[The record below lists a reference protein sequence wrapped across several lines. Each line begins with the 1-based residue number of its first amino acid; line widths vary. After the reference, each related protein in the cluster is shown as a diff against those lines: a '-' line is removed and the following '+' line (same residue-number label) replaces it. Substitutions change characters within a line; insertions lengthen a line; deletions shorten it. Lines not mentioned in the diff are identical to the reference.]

1 MKWYKLAADKGD
13 AEAMFNI
20 GVLYVN
26 GNGVTRDYKEAMKW
40 FELAANKGVAEAK
53 SALAD
58 LKSYGIWK

>member
-1 MKWYKLAADKGD
+1 
-13 AEAMFNI
+13 MFNI